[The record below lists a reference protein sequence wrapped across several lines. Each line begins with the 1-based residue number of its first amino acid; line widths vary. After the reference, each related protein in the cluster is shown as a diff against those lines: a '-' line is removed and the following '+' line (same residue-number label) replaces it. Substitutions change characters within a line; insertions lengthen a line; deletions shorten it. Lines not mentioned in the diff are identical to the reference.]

1 MIQFDQ
7 LAYITN
13 LLVIFDQLAYITNL
27 LMRNI
32 TFIIFL
38 QRILYD
44 ILLWVIIDIVKK

>member
-7 LAYITN
+7 LAY
-13 LLVIFDQLAYITNL
+13 VTNL

-32 TFIIFL
+32 TFTIFS

-44 ILLWVIIDIVKK
+44 ILLWVTIDIVKK